1 MDTPF
6 PGLKVYIESDV
17 QLLEY
22 LDNNGNLVKVINESI
37 PVTNYEYEVKKNEEK
52 RKILILK
59 PEYLGVFVSD
69 TKAMMKYEE
78 SSQFIDSNTK
88 QAYNPRNNT

>member
-1 MDTPF
+1 MDSPF

-37 PVTNYEYEVKKNEEK
+37 PVTNYEYEVKKNEER

-69 TKAMMKYEE
+69 TKEMMKYGE